1 MKYLQYLFAFM
12 ISFIVAF
19 LITYS
24 LRAEPKCKPITED
37 TYHLYTDMCMFTY
50 KQRGYDEKQTSC
62 MCNLQDQNL
71 RRMVIRRKLTCE
83 SEIRYSW
90 FALTTSQKE
99 MCVR

>member
-1 MKYLQYLFAFM
+1 MRYLIVFCIAIMVGMLFGKLA
-12 ISFIVAF
+12 
-19 LITYS
+19 L
-24 LRAEPKCKPITED
+24 AETKCKLITED
-37 TYHLYTDMCMFTY
+37 TYQLHTDMCMLTY

-83 SEIRYSW
+83 NEIRYSW